1 MNATLQDA
9 RALFPNVAADTRAM
23 SAEELLDA
31 IRTKDGAK
39 FDAASEKF
47 TSECNSCHERVG
59 LRFIKIRVP
68 ATSAFHKVTG
78 ETPTDYRRSLA

>member
-47 TSECNSCHERVG
+47 TSDSHKERSQSHGDLQV
-59 LRFIKIRVP
+59 LCRPELF
-68 ATSAFHKVTG
+68 
-78 ETPTDYRRSLA
+78 